1 MGTHFCNVSFIL
13 FMYINFTWCK
23 DYGNKLKHIWNK
35 ISQCENIL
43 PNGYYKGY
51 WMCIMVITKTIQ
63 KIKKE
68 YNQSNKNYFS
78 HDFFQHKYD
87 DFLQEM
93 KDMIDQDNEMM
104 KLLNKKNNKDNE
116 MMEDYS
122 WNFFKQEDYKY
133 TKQLLENFYN
143 FIANELDEIS

>member
-13 FMYINFTWCK
+13 CMYVNFTWCK
-23 DYGNKLKHIWNK
+23 DYGNKLKHIWNE
-35 ISQCENIL
+35 ISQCQNIL
-43 PNGYYKGY
+43 ANGYNKGY
-51 WMCIMVITKTIQ
+51 WMCIMVLTKTIK

-87 DFLQEM
+87 DFLQKM
-93 KDMIDQDNEMM
+93 KDMIDQLIE
-104 KLLNKKNNKDNE
+104 NNQ
-116 MMEDYS
+116 DYN
-122 WNFFKQEDYKY
+122 WNFFKQQDYKY

-143 FIANELDEIS
+143 FIAKELDEIS

>member
-1 MGTHFCNVSFIL
+1 
-13 FMYINFTWCK
+13 
-23 DYGNKLKHIWNK
+23 
-35 ISQCENIL
+35 
-43 PNGYYKGY
+43 
-51 WMCIMVITKTIQ
+51 
-63 KIKKE
+63 
-68 YNQSNKNYFS
+68 
-78 HDFFQHKYD
+78 
-87 DFLQEM
+87 M